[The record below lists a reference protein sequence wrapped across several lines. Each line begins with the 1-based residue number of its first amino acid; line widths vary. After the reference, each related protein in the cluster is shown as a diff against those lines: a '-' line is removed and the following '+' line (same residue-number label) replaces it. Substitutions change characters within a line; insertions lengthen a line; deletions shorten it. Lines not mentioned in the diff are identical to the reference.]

1 MKLAKRTRDL
11 MKGSYM
17 LGSGCLI
24 AASAIAYGF
33 LGGIIAVGIWLLVYG
48 ALAPILAPEEYE

>member
-1 MKLAKRTRDL
+1 